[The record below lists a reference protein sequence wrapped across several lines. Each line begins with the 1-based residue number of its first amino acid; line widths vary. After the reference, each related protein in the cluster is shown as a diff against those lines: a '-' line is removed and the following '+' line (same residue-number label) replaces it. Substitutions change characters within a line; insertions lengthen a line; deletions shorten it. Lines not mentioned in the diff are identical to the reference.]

1 MEQSIV
7 DELWEALRPFIKEHS
22 LKKDTV
28 LEEDVE
34 MLIGSAVAFHVEDR
48 LLDEVRAHPDSVFW
62 MISTNEEGGQQHHRP
77 YRSEWLP
84 PRALLAVSHVRWESE
99 AVHGYSE
106 ENYKLIPAKE
116 ACWAGDHTSS
126 GVAGR

>member
-62 MISTNEEGGQQHHRP
+62 DFLSTSPEGVPPGQ
-77 YRSEWLP
+77 EDIL
-84 PRALLAVSHVRWESE
+84 EDDE
-99 AVHGYSE
+99 
-106 ENYKLIPAKE
+106 
-116 ACWAGDHTSS
+116 DD
-126 GVAGR
+126 